1 MTTDLTTWLVGV
13 RGGKLAV
20 YLGGDAGAPPVV
32 FNHAILTSSA
42 MWHEQFALLVKEGWR
57 VIGVDT
63 RGHGASDPVDSPYS
77 FEDLVAD
84 NIAVLDRLEITR
96 AHFVGLSLGGMT
108 GVGLGITHPDRLL
121 SLCLC
126 DMRADAPPAFAASWD
141 ERIPLAE
148 RQGTAALAVAT
159 AERWFGKVFLDA
171 HPQIMLWLTQMIGAT
186 SVPGFVGCARAIQ
199 GLDYLGEVSR
209 ITTPTTLIVGA
220 NDSVL
225 PEAMRDI
232 QGRIRGS
239 VFEVIPN
246 AGHLPNI
253 DQRDAF
259 DTVLL
264 RHLRRVAG

>member
-1 MTTDLTTWLVGV
+1 MMTDLTLWPVGV

-42 MWHEQFALLVKEGWR
+42 MWREQFGLLVKEGWR
-57 VIGVDT
+57 VIGIDT
-63 RGHGASDPVDSPYS
+63 RGHGASDPMASPYS
-77 FEDLVAD
+77 FADLVAD
-84 NIAVLDRLEITR
+84 NIAVLDRLEIAR

-108 GVGLGITHPDRLL
+108 GMGLGLAHPDRLL

-126 DMRADAPPAFAASWD
+126 DMRADAPLAFAASWD
-141 ERIPLAE
+141 ERIALAE
-148 RQGTAALAVAT
+148 RQGTAALAAAT
-159 AERWFGKVFLDA
+159 AERWFGKAFLEA
-171 HPQIMLWLTQMIGAT
+171 HPSIAQWLMQIIGVT
-186 SVPGFVGCARAIQ
+186 SVAGFVGCARAIQ
-199 GLDYLGEVSR
+199 GLDYLGAVSR

-232 QGRIRGS
+232 HDHIRGS
-239 VFEVIPN
+239 VFEVIPS

-253 DQRDAF
+253 DQRDVF
-259 DTVLL
+259 DAALL